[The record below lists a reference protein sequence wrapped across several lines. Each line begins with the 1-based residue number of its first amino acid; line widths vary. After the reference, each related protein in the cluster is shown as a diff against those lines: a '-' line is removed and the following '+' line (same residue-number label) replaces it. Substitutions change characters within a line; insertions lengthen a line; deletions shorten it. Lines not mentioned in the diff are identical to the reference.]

1 MALRPAAILAL
12 SILALASGSGMATD
26 RATAEPL
33 YVASDYVTD
42 GVFTKGIEGPA
53 TGPDGYLYV
62 VNFARE
68 GTIGRV
74 ATAADGHG
82 QAELF
87 VQLPEGSTGNGIR
100 FDHAGRMVVAD
111 YRGHNILR
119 IDMRSHAIKVFAHD
133 DRLHQPN
140 DIAMAADGGLYASD
154 PDWAHDSGQIWRI
167 EPDGRMRLLETGM
180 GTANGIDVSPDGKHL
195 YVNESVQRKIWR
207 YDIQPDGSIGGKRLL
222 IAFADHG
229 MDGMRTDAQG
239 NLLVARYG
247 AGSVAMVSPA
257 GKLLREIPLKGS
269 KPTNVA
275 FGGADGR
282 TVYVTLQDRGA
293 VERFR
298 TAYPGREYGDKNPS
312 ATSVG
317 EAGSRA
323 P

>member
-1 MALRPAAILAL
+1 
-12 SILALASGSGMATD
+12 
-26 RATAEPL
+26 
-33 YVASDYVTD
+33 
-42 GVFTKGIEGPA
+42 
-53 TGPDGYLYV
+53 
-62 VNFARE
+62 
-68 GTIGRV
+68 
-74 ATAADGHG
+74 
-82 QAELF
+82 
-87 VQLPEGSTGNGIR
+87 
-100 FDHAGRMVVAD
+100 
-111 YRGHNILR
+111 
-119 IDMRSHAIKVFAHD
+119 
-133 DRLHQPN
+133 
-140 DIAMAADGGLYASD
+140 
-154 PDWAHDSGQIWRI
+154 
-167 EPDGRMRLLETGM
+167 MRLLETGM

-229 MDGMRTDAQG
+229 MDGMRTDTQG

-282 TVYVTLQDRGA
+282 TVYVTLQDRSA

-298 TAYPGREYGDKNPS
+298 TAYPGREYGGKNPP
-312 ATSVG
+312 ATPVG